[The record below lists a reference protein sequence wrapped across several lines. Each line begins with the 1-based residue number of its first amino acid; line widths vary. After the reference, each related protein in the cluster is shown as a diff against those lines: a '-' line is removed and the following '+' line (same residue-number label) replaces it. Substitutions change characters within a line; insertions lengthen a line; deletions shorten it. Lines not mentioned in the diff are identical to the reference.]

1 MHFIELHTINLDI
14 FSGCVFDLTRSY
26 TLSFVLGGILCILSA
41 FAMIQ
46 PYFYVKA
53 NRTEPELDIPEKEA
67 LSSFDFTET
76 HYPSVMN
83 MSHVAVSLEVLSQ
96 HSCDDISNN
105 MKPLNHGSLDV
116 LPVTK
121 RLLELKKCHS
131 TASV

>member
-1 MHFIELHTINLDI
+1 MINLDI
-14 FSGCVFDLTRSY
+14 FSGCVFDVTRSY
-26 TLSFVLGGILCILSA
+26 TLSFVLGGILCVVSA

-53 NRTEPELDIPEKEA
+53 NLAETELDIPEKEA
-67 LSSFDFTET
+67 LSSFNFTEI

-83 MSHVAVSLEVLSQ
+83 ISHVAVSLEVIAR
-96 HSCDDISNN
+96 HSCDDINSYT
-105 MKPLNHGSLDV
+105 KAPNHGSLDE